1 MQPLLVTMETLC
13 RERAG
18 KVTWPF
24 KDLAGHLEICILICN
39 SMQVKFQPR
48 QKAKL
53 PQNSWSNGAW
63 KKLCGSSYNMVIRIQ
78 VVFFQS
84 SCMRKKSFLL
94 LMSPRTLAALAD
106 AHDEAFLVT
115 RLADSDSFQPT
126 DLMYALET
134 WLGLRFVV

>member
-1 MQPLLVTMETLC
+1 
-13 RERAG
+13 
-18 KVTWPF
+18 
-24 KDLAGHLEICILICN
+24 
-39 SMQVKFQPR
+39 
-48 QKAKL
+48 
-53 PQNSWSNGAW
+53 
-63 KKLCGSSYNMVIRIQ
+63 MVIRIQ

-115 RLADSDSFQPT
+115 RVADSDSFQPT